1 MWVGAAT
8 ARAHNADTVQIE
20 ESILRSWRDRGRRS
34 RVVVDCGRD
43 EDERTK
49 GDAER
54 QRRVGKKNKTKE
66 RREIEE
72 MQEKIDIEE
81 NVDLV

>member
-1 MWVGAAT
+1 M

-20 ESILRSWRDRGRRS
+20 ESILRSWRVRGRRS
-34 RVVVDCGRD
+34 RVVRCGRD

>member
-1 MWVGAAT
+1 MAG
-8 ARAHNADTVQIE
+8 
-20 ESILRSWRDRGRRS
+20 S
-34 RVVVDCGRD
+34 RKKIKSGGGRD
-43 EDERTK
+43 EEERTK